1 MKRVLLIADSHGSIK
16 EMENVLKKEKDV
28 DIKINLGDSGAK
40 EEWLNSNF
48 DYYVVGN
55 NDKIKQGKK
64 EIVIKI
70 ENMSVALTH
79 GDNYEASFK
88 EMFKYKERVSRA
100 KLIKLCRDIQADA
113 VFYGHSHIKDWT
125 STNANDNMKSYT
137 IVNPGSFS
145 YPRDQR
151 QKTYAIVSIE
161 KNEIKSVEF
170 KIVEY
175 F

>member
-16 EMENVLKKEKDV
+16 EMENVLSKEKDV
-28 DIKINLGDSGAK
+28 NIKIHLGDSGAK
-40 EEWLNSNF
+40 EEWLKDNF
-48 DYYVVGN
+48 DYYVTGN
-55 NDKIKQGKK
+55 NDKIKLEKN
-64 EIVIKI
+64 EIIIKI
-70 ENMSVALTH
+70 EDMAIALTH

-100 KLIKLCRDIQADA
+100 KLIKLCRDIHADA

-125 STNANDNMKSYT
+125 STNSNSKSYT

-170 KIVEY
+170 KIVEDY
-175 F
+175 